1 MIDRNHD
8 LPLTRQAQILG
19 LSRSSLYYVPV
30 EISAADLELMR
41 RMQRTRYSASMG
53 FLYLLRSSIE

>member
-1 MIDRNHD
+1 VIDRNHD